1 MSRHVAIVT
10 DSTAYLPRPAMTRHG
25 ITSVPLTVV
34 LGDEA
39 LEDGTEISAR
49 SLALALQ
56 KRRPVTT
63 SRPSPEEFV
72 RAYQAAAEAGAT
84 GIVSLH
90 LSAEFSGTYDAAVV
104 AAKTAPVPVR
114 VVDTGMV
121 AMALGF
127 CALAAA
133 ETAEA
138 GGSVD
143 EAVAAAEKRAADM
156 SAYFYVDT
164 LDYLRRGGRIG
175 AAQALLGSA
184 LAVKPLLTLEGG
196 RIEMLEKVRTAS
208 KAIARLEELAVERA
222 GAGGVDV
229 AVHHLAAPER
239 AEKLAERLRERIPG
253 LVELH
258 VSEVGAVIG
267 AHTGPGLLAAV
278 VSPADH
284 RKEWRGYPQRPGY
297 PPELINPNCG
307 RDSSLP
313 SWHDSS
319 YTHFALLRSHRRP
332 RPPPLFRRAVAPPQG
347 PRPPAPPRARRGA
360 PPGRSPARRQRPAAD
375 PVTGAPDSVPVTGG
389 GAGSGGGDP
398 VRGRS
403 AGEVPLAGGTA
414 LRLAV
419 RERLPLW
426 LQARC
431 AVEPR
436 SVAAGAVVL
445 VAAVAFGAQQ
455 YWTSRP
461 QPVTAPSVVTP
472 ASAAPPSPPVASG
485 GAGTRIVVDIS
496 GKVRDPGVR
505 RLPTGSRVEDALAAA
520 GGVRPGTDTTGL
532 NRARVLVDGEQVAV
546 GAPAQPAPGGPGPG
560 GGAGP
565 LSLGTAT
572 VEQLDGLPGV
582 GPVLAQHIVEFRAA
596 RGGFR
601 SVEELRQVDGI
612 GERRFADLRK
622 LVRP

>member
-10 DSTAYLPRPAMTRHG
+10 DSTAYLPPRAMARHG

-39 LEDGTEISAR
+39 LEEGTEISAR
-49 SLALALQ
+49 SLAAALQ

-63 SRPSPEEFV
+63 SRPGPEQFV
-72 RAYQAAAEAGAT
+72 RAYQDAAEAGAT

-104 AAKTAPVPVR
+104 AARTAPVPVR

-138 GGSVD
+138 GGSAD
-143 EAVAAAEKRAADM
+143 EAVAAAEKRAAEM

-184 LAVKPLLTLEGG
+184 LAVKPLLTLDGG

-222 GAGGVDV
+222 GARGVDV

-278 VSPADH
+278 ISP
-284 RKEWRGYPQRPGY
+284 R
-297 PPELINPNCG
+297 
-307 RDSSLP
+307 
-313 SWHDSS
+313 
-319 YTHFALLRSHRRP
+319 
-332 RPPPLFRRAVAPPQG
+332 
-347 PRPPAPPRARRGA
+347 
-360 PPGRSPARRQRPAAD
+360 
-375 PVTGAPDSVPVTGG
+375 
-389 GAGSGGGDP
+389 
-398 VRGRS
+398 
-403 AGEVPLAGGTA
+403 
-414 LRLAV
+414 
-419 RERLPLW
+419 
-426 LQARC
+426 
-431 AVEPR
+431 
-436 SVAAGAVVL
+436 
-445 VAAVAFGAQQ
+445 
-455 YWTSRP
+455 
-461 QPVTAPSVVTP
+461 
-472 ASAAPPSPPVASG
+472 
-485 GAGTRIVVDIS
+485 
-496 GKVRDPGVR
+496 
-505 RLPTGSRVEDALAAA
+505 
-520 GGVRPGTDTTGL
+520 
-532 NRARVLVDGEQVAV
+532 
-546 GAPAQPAPGGPGPG
+546 
-560 GGAGP
+560 
-565 LSLGTAT
+565 
-572 VEQLDGLPGV
+572 
-582 GPVLAQHIVEFRAA
+582 
-596 RGGFR
+596 
-601 SVEELRQVDGI
+601 
-612 GERRFADLRK
+612 
-622 LVRP
+622 